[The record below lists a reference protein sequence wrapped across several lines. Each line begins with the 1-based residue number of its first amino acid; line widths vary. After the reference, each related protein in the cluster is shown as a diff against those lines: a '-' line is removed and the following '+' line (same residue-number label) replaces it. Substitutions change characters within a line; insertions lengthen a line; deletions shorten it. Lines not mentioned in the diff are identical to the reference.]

1 MNSLEEIAQLVSGC
15 TQCDLHLG
23 RSHAVPGEGASDAE
37 LMFIGEGPGVQED
50 RQGRPFVGP
59 AGRFLE
65 ELLASIGLS
74 RRQVYIANMV
84 KCRPPQNRDPLPAEI
99 GACSVYLNRQIELID
114 PALIVTLGR
123 FSLARFFPGE
133 SISRARG
140 RVREKDGRRIYP
152 IMHPAA
158 ALYRQ
163 EMRSSIEEDFRRI
176 PEILAQSRQQ
186 ALVPEATAGRRPG
199 AATGTT
205 DFVLVTYFSLEMEP
219 V

>member
-1 MNSLEEIAQLVSGC
+1 MADGPLEQAMNSLEEIAQLVSGC

-65 ELLASIGLS
+65 ELLASIGLN

-163 EMRSSIEEDFRRI
+163 EMRSSIEEDFQRI

-186 ALVPEATAGRRPG
+186 ALVPEATQEEDQ
-199 AATGTT
+199 AAPPEQ
-205 DFVLVTYFSLEMEP
+205 LSLF
-219 V
+219 

>member
-1 MNSLEEIAQLVSGC
+1 MASAGV
-15 TQCDLHLG
+15 
-23 RSHAVPGEGASDAE
+23 RSISPIWSSAA
-37 LMFIGEGPGVQED
+37 
-50 RQGRPFVGP
+50 RPRT
-59 AGRFLE
+59 AT
-65 ELLASIGLS
+65 
-74 RRQVYIANMV
+74 
-84 KCRPPQNRDPLPAEI
+84 PLPAEI
-99 GACSVYLNRQIELID
+99 GACSPYLNRQIELID

-186 ALVPEATAGRRPG
+186 PLISEAAQEEDQAPPPEQ
-199 AATGTT
+199 
-205 DFVLVTYFSLEMEP
+205 LSLF
-219 V
+219 

>member
-1 MNSLEEIAQLVSGC
+1 MVSHC
-15 TQCDLHLG
+15 VECDLHRG
-23 RSHAVPGEGASDAE
+23 RTNAVPGEGAANADV
-37 LMFIGEGPGVQED
+37 MFIGEGPGVQED

-59 AGRFLE
+59 AGQFLE
-65 ELLASIGLS
+65 ELLASIGLT

-123 FSLARFFPGE
+123 FSLGRFFPGE

-158 ALYRQ
+158 ALYRH
-163 EMRSSIEEDFRRI
+163 EMRSAIMEDFRRI
-176 PEILAQSRQQ
+176 PEILAQAHQQ
-186 ALVPEATAGRRPG
+186 PLAPEAEEEQGQTPPPEQ
-199 AATGTT
+199 
-205 DFVLVTYFSLEMEP
+205 LSLF
-219 V
+219 

>member
-65 ELLASIGLS
+65 ELLASIGLN

-163 EMRSSIEEDFRRI
+163 EMRSSIEEDFQRI

-186 ALVPEATAGRRPG
+186 ALVPEATQEEDQ
-199 AATGTT
+199 AAPPEQ
-205 DFVLVTYFSLEMEP
+205 LSLF
-219 V
+219 

>member
-1 MNSLEEIAQLVSGC
+1 MGAGHPEHAMNSLEEIAQLVSGC

-23 RSHAVPGEGASDAE
+23 RTNAVPGEGAHDAE
-37 LMFIGEGPGVQED
+37 VMFIGEGPGVQED

-65 ELLASIGLS
+65 ELLASIGLT

-99 GACSVYLNRQIELID
+99 GACSVYLNRQIELIN

-140 RVREKDGRRIYP
+140 KVREKDGRRIYP

-163 EMRSSIEEDFRRI
+163 EMRGSIEEDFQRI
-176 PEILAQSRQQ
+176 PAILAQARHQP
-186 ALVPEATAGRRPG
+186 LVPEAMQEEDQAPPPEQLTL
-199 AATGTT
+199 
-205 DFVLVTYFSLEMEP
+205 F
-219 V
+219 

>member
-1 MNSLEEIAQLVSGC
+1 MADGTLEQAMNSLEEIAQLVSGC

-59 AGRFLE
+59 AGRLLE

-74 RRQVYIANMV
+74 RRQVFIANMV

-99 GACSVYLNRQIELID
+99 GACSAYLNRQIELID

-186 ALVPEATAGRRPG
+186 GLVPEATEEEDQAPPPEQL
-199 AATGTT
+199 TL
-205 DFVLVTYFSLEMEP
+205 F
-219 V
+219 

>member
-1 MNSLEEIAQLVSGC
+1 MNSLEEIAQLVSRC
-15 TQCDLHLG
+15 DQCELHRG
-23 RSHAVPGEGASDAE
+23 RTNAVPGEGAPDAE
-37 LMFIGEGPGVQED
+37 VMFIGEGPGVQED

-59 AGRFLE
+59 AGQFLE
-65 ELLASIGLS
+65 ELLASIGLT

-163 EMRSSIEEDFRRI
+163 EMRGSIMEDFRRI
-176 PEILAQSRQQ
+176 PEILAQAGQQ
-186 ALVPEATAGRRPG
+186 APVTEAAQEEEQAPPPEQ
-199 AATGTT
+199 
-205 DFVLVTYFSLEMEP
+205 LSLF
-219 V
+219 

>member
-1 MNSLEEIAQLVSGC
+1 MNSLEAIDQLVRQC
-15 TQCDLHLG
+15 TECELHQG
-23 RSHAVPGEGASDAE
+23 RTNAVPGEGDPAAE

-65 ELLASIGLS
+65 ELLASIGLN

-84 KCRPPQNRDPLPAEI
+84 KCRPPQNRDPLPQEI
-99 GACSVYLNRQIELID
+99 GACSKYLNRQIELIN
-114 PALIVTLGR
+114 PLLIVTLGR

-140 RVREKDGRRIYP
+140 RVRDKDGRRVYP

-176 PEILAQSRQQ
+176 PDILAQARQQ
-186 ALVPEATAGRRPG
+186 PLVSEEPEGDQGPPPEQ
-199 AATGTT
+199 
-205 DFVLVTYFSLEMEP
+205 LSLF
-219 V
+219 